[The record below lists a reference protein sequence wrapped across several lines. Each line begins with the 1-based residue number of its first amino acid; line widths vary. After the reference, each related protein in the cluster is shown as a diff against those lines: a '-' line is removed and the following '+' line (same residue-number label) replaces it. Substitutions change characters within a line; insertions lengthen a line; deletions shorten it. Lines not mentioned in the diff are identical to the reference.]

1 MKHKNKLS
9 VILLLCC
16 GLFANNNAFSQQFG
30 ARVGTAFSYFTDDF
44 KMKGGNPG
52 LLVGGIVNYPLTDAI
67 LLTGGLDYVQ
77 LRGTIENTPVF
88 TSTGAT
94 WIRES
99 NITIHAIEAS
109 GYGAY
114 KLPLGFLGDA
124 APYILGG
131 FSIAYN
137 AGTWDKYEITQIRN
151 DLITTLEGKDD
162 IKSQAVNWLPAW
174 NVGLRFESPLDGG
187 LFTRM
192 ILDFRLRSSFD
203 RTLNVFPL
211 NGSVDSPGVRS
222 VSASLGFLF

>member
-1 MKHKNKLS
+1 MKQKNNML

-16 GLFANNNAFSQQFG
+16 GVLTDNSALAQQFG

-52 LLVGGIVNYPLTDAI
+52 LLVGGIVNYPLSDAI
-67 LLTGGLDYVQ
+67 LLTGGLDYIQ
-77 LRGTIENTPVF
+77 MRGTLQNIPTFN
-88 TSTGAT
+88 SGAI

-114 KLPLGFLGDA
+114 KLPLSFLGDA
-124 APYILGG
+124 APYVLGG

-137 AGTWDKYEITQIRN
+137 AGTWDKFEITQIRN
-151 DLITTLEGKDD
+151 DLITTLKGNDN
-162 IKSQAVNWLPAW
+162 IKSQAVSWLPAW

-192 ILDFRLRSSFD
+192 VLDFRLRSSFD
-203 RTLNVFPL
+203 PALNVFPL
-211 NGSVDSPGVRS
+211 NGSVVSPGVRS